1 MSASARIKQSTRQM
15 AVIATGNIAASK
27 EVSMR
32 ERFTFAQDIIVVLGL
47 QLVFRTMMV
56 LRKLN
61 Y

>member
-1 MSASARIKQSTRQM
+1 MAASASINPGTSQL
-15 AVIATGNIAASK
+15 AVTATGNTAGSK
-27 EVSMR
+27 KISMQ
-32 ERFTFAQDIIVVLGL
+32 ETFAFLRDIIIVLGL

>member
-1 MSASARIKQSTRQM
+1 MSASASINPGTSQM
-15 AVIATGNIAASK
+15 AGIATGNTGGSK

-32 ERFTFAQDIIVVLGL
+32 ETVTFARDIIVVLGL
-47 QLVFRTMMV
+47 QVVFRAMML